1 MFHRPAFCT
10 QRLQIVQ
17 SKLTLGAG
25 GAESGPGIGPKHRD
39 VAGITTERTDLE
51 GRCRLAGV
59 INDSNHDDFSTQIM
73 ISKFRPS
80 IFIDFRR
87 FSSILKIDDRK
98 YYCINLIYSS
108 KKTKNCV
115 TNIQTVS
122 ENSGMSWM
130 FVRQIFVYRFH
141 FCCSNLAKMRFLRKS
156 MKIDE
161 NR

>member
-1 MFHRPAFCT
+1 MA
-10 QRLQIVQ
+10 
-17 SKLTLGAG
+17 
-25 GAESGPGIGPKHRD
+25 SGLRQTTEETEWCNTTNSAVKVDPWGRGSRISPGIGPKHTD

-98 YYCINLIYSS
+98 YYCINLFFSS
-108 KKTKNCV
+108 KKLKTASP
-115 TNIQTVS
+115 T
-122 ENSGMSWM
+122 
-130 FVRQIFVYRFH
+130 FRQCPKTQGCH
-141 FCCSNLAKMRFLRKS
+141 GCLSDRFLCTVFIFAAAILQKC
-156 MKIDE
+156 DFYE